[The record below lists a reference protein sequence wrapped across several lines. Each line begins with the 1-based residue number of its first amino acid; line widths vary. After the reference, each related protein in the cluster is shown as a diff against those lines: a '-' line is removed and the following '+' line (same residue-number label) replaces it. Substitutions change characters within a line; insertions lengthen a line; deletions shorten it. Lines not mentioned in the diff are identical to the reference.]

1 MSRSTISTF
10 KMFELFPNE
19 SSARAYLESRL
30 WPEGVRCPEC
40 QGLERITT
48 RKDGY
53 YRCNACKLDFTV
65 RTGTIF
71 ERSHVPLHKWLYA
84 MYLLVTA
91 RKGISSM
98 QLAKQIG
105 ITQKSA
111 WFVLHRLREACGK
124 DLDKLRGEVEIDE
137 TFIGGLERN
146 KHESDKKKLGR
157 GAVGKSAVL
166 GMRERGGR
174 TKAMPIENVSIEEIQ
189 SAIHANIAVG
199 STLYTDEHAAYND
212 LDGLFFKQERVNH
225 SANEY
230 VKGMASTNSIESVWA
245 VLKRGLTGVYHKVS
259 KKHLRRYVDEFAF
272 RLNDGKV
279 ARHTLARLNSFVDAV
294 AGKRLTYK
302 ELTA

>member
-10 KMFELFPNE
+10 KLFELFPDE
-19 SSARAYLESRL
+19 PSARAYLESRL
-30 WPEGVRCPEC
+30 WPSGVRCPEC
-40 QGLERITT
+40 KKGERITT

-53 YRCNACKLDFTV
+53 YRCNVCKLDFTV

-98 QLAKQIG
+98 QLAKEIG

-124 DLDKLRGEVEIDE
+124 DLDKLRGQVEIDE
-137 TFIGGLERN
+137 TFVGGLEIN
-146 KHESDKKKLGR
+146 KHEKDKKKLGR
-157 GAVGKSAVL
+157 GTVGKVAVL

-174 TKAMPIENVSIEEIQ
+174 TKAMPIENVSIEDVHQ
-189 SAIHANIAVG
+189 AIHQHIAVG
-199 STLYTDEHAAYND
+199 STLYTDEHGAYND
-212 LDGLFFKQERVNH
+212 LGGLFFKQERVNH

-230 VKGMASTNSIESVWA
+230 VKGMASTNAIESVWA
-245 VLKRGLTGVYHKVS
+245 VLKRGLKGVYHKVS
-259 KKHLRRYVDEFAF
+259 KKHLARYVDEFAF
-272 RLNDGKV
+272 RLNAGNVK
-279 ARHTLARLNSFVDAV
+279 RHTLDRLDSFVLAV
-294 AGKRLTYK
+294 AGKHITYS